1 MVNPAVTITHHLL
14 HLSAEHMTFLQGRLP
29 FIITAIGTITKDKE
43 FGLYHVEKWKYLQ
56 VKQGNKGGAMAAIV
70 FWINSIFS

>member
-56 VKQGNKGGAMAAIV
+56 VKQGNNMSDLYYRKITLE
-70 FWINSIFS
+70 